1 MDVLTNLFQKHILP
15 EELFKQR
22 SVLADNAKITDLLN
36 KITSQPS
43 ITDIA
48 NFRKLHQTNMP
59 IVTSNGLNQNLEELA
74 IDFSR
79 INEFTQTMPSTDKF
93 IPSGSN
99 VEGANLARLFFEST
113 KAQVEIDV
121 MRQFT
126 EINEREW
133 LEQCDQSNPMFV
145 HIVSKIES
153 NQVDEMIKK
162 FGSEIEKFLIYDFSN
177 GKITVSS
184 NFLKYKFKSI
194 FEQFPDIF
202 KQSGG
207 LSTNVHKSGWEPED
221 AAGTFRI
228 VYSNH
233 PEYTGTSGSSPEEFA
248 KELIDKLVKVSP
260 QIEELGNDGI
270 QKLKQIQDNFLA
282 SRLEGKTKV
291 EQIRIAIELS
301 EHCLLLTDILCNAR
315 QETLF
320 YSFMQIIGFEM
331 KELYEYDIRAPLTEL
346 YENYLTIFNILFD
359 EPESITTEQTLFD
372 FETYV
377 KSLRPIVGF
386 DVLLQQIL
394 LFINVYKRLP
404 EEAFHYNDDLKII
417 SEKITELS
425 IDFVSCCKCN
435 FWPEVAAEWP
445 EREREWPEQS
455 TITQIVTN
463 GIHIVCK
470 KLRHSEI
477 DWRLSFS
484 VAEIAITQRWTPW
497 QHYIYFIFKSLFYKY
512 LKPLSNESVKV
523 ITSFLAKTVM
533 LNVSEKFKQSWWCI
547 ENAGECLSVLIK
559 TLILAFESKFL
570 PHHFVSTFNLLER
583 ASYDKETERTL
594 ECAVDILNSLLLK
607 PEKEVSSLS
616 ATLEIVE
623 EFVKARNIQKEIQDR
638 FDEAISPVL
647 GYIGNPLHN
656 YDFNKW
662 K

>member
-1 MDVLTNLFQKHILP
+1 MDVLTNLFQKHISP
-15 EELFKQR
+15 EELDELR
-22 SVLADNAKITDLLN
+22 SVWANHHNITDFFHL
-36 KITSQPS
+36 ITSQPS

-48 NFRKLHQTNMP
+48 NFRNLHLTNMP

-79 INEFTQTMPSTDKF
+79 IKEFTQTMSSEDKI
-93 IPSGSN
+93 IPTGSN

-113 KAQVEIDV
+113 KAQEENDV
-121 MRQFT
+121 MYQLT

-177 GKITVSS
+177 GKITVCS
-184 NFLKYKFKSI
+184 NYIKYKIKSNI
-194 FEQFPDIF
+194 EQFPDLF
-202 KQSGG
+202 KQMAG
-207 LSTNVHKSGWEPED
+207 LSTNVHKSGWDPED
-221 AAGTFRI
+221 AAGTYRI

-233 PEYTGTSGSSPEEFA
+233 PEFTGTSVSSPQEFV
-248 KELIDKLVKVSP
+248 KEVIDKLVKVSP

-315 QETLF
+315 QETIF
-320 YSFMQIIGFEM
+320 YYFTKFHGFEF

-346 YENYLTIFNILFD
+346 WENYLTIFNILFD

-394 LFINVYKRLP
+394 LFINLYKIIP
-404 EEAFHYNDDLKII
+404 EEASHYFDDLQII

-425 IDFVSCCKCN
+425 LDFVLCLKCN

-455 TITQIVTN
+455 TIKQIVTN

-470 KLRHSEI
+470 ELHHGEI

-484 VAEIAITQRWTPW
+484 VAEIAITQQRTLW

-533 LNVSEKFKQSWWCI
+533 LNVSEKFKQSWWCK

-559 TLILAFESKFL
+559 TLISAFESKFL

-616 ATLEIVE
+616 ATLEIIV
-623 EFVKARNIQKEIQDR
+623 EFVKATKTQKKTQDLL
-638 FDEAISPVL
+638 DEVL
-647 GYIGNPLHN
+647 SAGLDYIENPLHN

>member
-1 MDVLTNLFQKHILP
+1 M
-15 EELFKQR
+15 
-22 SVLADNAKITDLLN
+22 
-36 KITSQPS
+36 
-43 ITDIA
+43 
-48 NFRKLHQTNMP
+48 
-59 IVTSNGLNQNLEELA
+59 
-74 IDFSR
+74 
-79 INEFTQTMPSTDKF
+79 
-93 IPSGSN
+93 
-99 VEGANLARLFFEST
+99 
-113 KAQVEIDV
+113 
-121 MRQFT
+121 
-126 EINEREW
+126 
-133 LEQCDQSNPMFV
+133 
-145 HIVSKIES
+145 
-153 NQVDEMIKK
+153 
-162 FGSEIEKFLIYDFSN
+162 
-177 GKITVSS
+177 
-184 NFLKYKFKSI
+184 
-194 FEQFPDIF
+194 
-202 KQSGG
+202 
-207 LSTNVHKSGWEPED
+207 
-221 AAGTFRI
+221 
-228 VYSNH
+228 
-233 PEYTGTSGSSPEEFA
+233 
-248 KELIDKLVKVSP
+248 
-260 QIEELGNDGI
+260 
-270 QKLKQIQDNFLA
+270 
-282 SRLEGKTKV
+282 
-291 EQIRIAIELS
+291 S

-320 YSFMQIIGFEM
+320 YSLTQIMGLEM
-331 KELYEYDIRAPLTEL
+331 KELYEYDIRALFTEF

-377 KSLRPIVGF
+377 KSLRPIVSF

-394 LFINVYKRLP
+394 HFINVNKRFY
-404 EEAFHYNDDLKII
+404 EETLHYIDDLKII

-425 IDFVSCCKCN
+425 IDFVSCFKCN

-455 TITQIVTN
+455 TIKQIVTN

-484 VAEIAITQRWTPW
+484 VAEMVITQQWSSW

-512 LKPLSNESVKV
+512 LKPLSNENVKV
-523 ITSFLAKTVM
+523 ITSYLAKTVM
-533 LNVSEKFKQSWWCI
+533 LNVSENFKQSWWCK
-547 ENAGECLSVLIK
+547 ENAGECLSVLIM
-559 TLILAFESKFL
+559 TLISAFESKFL

-623 EFVKARNIQKEIQDR
+623 EFVKARNIQKKIQDR

-647 GYIGNPLHN
+647 GYFGNHLHN